1 MDTYTPDR
9 TLFLSVW
16 GMVGGLKESK
26 TLRVYA
32 PRPRVH
38 VSWKFLSRH
47 ETRRRPTPNIYTKCL
62 HVVWVGRQELPCP
75 SSLPPFHDQFLIL
88 WSWKRKQRKESL
100 DGQYMTDQTPTDG
113 GTVFTVL
120 PSVAMTDPPPLIH
133 GRYHLGGHVLTPKGV
148 VGVGPVMGK
157 GHYRR
162 LLISNF
168 IRNNMRP
175 VSPLL

>member
-1 MDTYTPDR
+1 MEVPVSSRDETTADPQYIHEVFTRSVGRPSG
-9 TLFLSVW
+9 TSMSFLS
-16 GMVGGLKESK
+16 SSI
-26 TLRVYA
+26 
-32 PRPRVH
+32 PRP
-38 VSWKFLSRH
+38 VSYSLVVEEEVEEGEFGRSIH
-47 ETRRRPTPNIYTKCL
+47 DRPN
-62 HVVWVGRQELPCP
+62 
-75 SSLPPFHDQFLIL
+75 S
-88 WSWKRKQRKESL
+88 
-100 DGQYMTDQTPTDG
+100 TDG